1 MQLREKFR
9 RKKRARQPEA
19 EERTVPA
26 FRGFPKAVWGT
37 SGSPPARIRRGTQQG
52 RELSFFMKNFTLKFV
67 LTVVLGW
74 SLAFAAEAQ
83 TLRGGVK
90 TAKGEPVIG
99 AAVVVEGT
107 SLGISTN
114 VDGSFELK
122 VPDAQ
127 KAVLVVSYIG
137 MKTQRVPVAG
147 KTQIDVVMEED
158 NTTLEDVVVIGYGT
172 VKRRDLTGSV
182 ASVTGDKLAMNP
194 VSNVAQALQGQLPGV
209 QVTSQDGRP
218 GASMS
223 IRVRGGNSIT
233 QSNDPL
239 FIVDGVQV
247 STIDDI
253 SADNIESLDVLK
265 DAASTAIYGAR
276 GANGVILIT
285 TKGGKRAEKTTVRYN
300 MYYQVKEKPEVLDMM
315 DAYDYVLYTWSQAL
329 ETGASYADNV
339 AKYFGLGSK
348 YGNHLNDYKN
358 VAAHNYMNDVL
369 RTAGSWNHDISVSG
383 GSEKTQLYAAVNYV
397 DDEGAR
403 INSGFRRWSANFKM
417 TQQLAK
423 SLTFDADLRYADT
436 KLEGTKFDVASSAR
450 TFRPI
455 DEPFGEDNAGLLSQG
470 ADAVDDAKNPVD
482 VINNYAQ
489 ITTAQRIRARG
500 GLTWQPVKGL
510 TAKTELSLSRNW
522 SETQYWDAGSP
533 ASGAAY
539 NEARLTKKDGYDVR
553 WATTVNY
560 EVQGLGDNHS
570 LSILAGNEVL
580 ASKSN
585 SSEFRGYGYP
595 SEFTMSDAFGMMN
608 MYDNSVKKSTFKNT
622 IGLPSHTLSWFGRV
636 NYSYKGK
643 YLFTATFR
651 ADGSSKFAPNNQWGY
666 FPAAAL
672 AWRISDE
679 NFMAGARDWLDNLK
693 LRVSYGTSGADNID
707 SSLWKET
714 WTTDTNAAGDA
725 IYQPGSMQANP
736 DLKWE
741 TTTSRNIG
749 LDFSMWN
756 GRLRG
761 SIEGYWNTTDDI
773 LMQVPTDAS
782 SGYTYQYQNVG
793 ETSNKGI
800 EIGIGVDLIRKKD
813 FNLSLNITHSYN
825 KNKIE
830 DLNEN
835 ALADTHTGWGSTA
848 RSPHYDYVIRK
859 GLPVGTVMG
868 FVADGFYTPADFTYA
883 NGVYTLK
890 EGVPD
895 IDKLLVSYQNTDLA
909 DHRAEGQIA
918 YPGMPKFKDVD
929 GSGTITDGDATIV
942 GKMAAKHS
950 GGFTLNG
957 NWKNLDFSASF
968 TYQIGGKVYNANAM
982 HSLWG
987 NKDNMLGSNRL
998 DIVGQ
1003 AYRIYDVDANGD
1015 LGLVWDPDQLNALN
1029 ANAAYP
1035 MVHSQQA
1042 LVTSQFLEDASYL
1055 RLQTLTI
1062 GYSLP
1067 SKWLKKIHIQKLR
1080 VYFTGSNL
1088 FCLSG
1093 YSGLDPDVNSNFDAG
1108 GNGFPTPN
1116 YDYNAYPKARTYTF
1130 GLNVTF

>member
-1 MQLREKFR
+1 
-9 RKKRARQPEA
+9 
-19 EERTVPA
+19 
-26 FRGFPKAVWGT
+26 
-37 SGSPPARIRRGTQQG
+37 
-52 RELSFFMKNFTLKFV
+52 MKNFTLKFV
-67 LTVVLGW
+67 LTFVLGW
-74 SLAFAAEAQ
+74 CLAFAAEAQ

-90 TAKGEPVIG
+90 DAKGQPVIG
-99 AAVVVEGT
+99 ATVVVEGT
-107 SLGISTN
+107 TLGTSTN
-114 VDGSFELK
+114 VDGQFELRL
-122 VPDAQ
+122 PDA
-127 KAVLVVSYIG
+127 KNNVLLVSFVG
-137 MKTQRVPVAG
+137 MKSQRVPVGG
-147 KTQIDVVMEED
+147 KTQIEVVLED
-158 NTTLEDVVVIGYGT
+158 DATALEDVVVIGYGT

-247 STIDDI
+247 SSIDDI
-253 SADNIESLDVLK
+253 PADNIESLDVLK

-285 TKGGKRAEKTTVRYN
+285 TKGGKRDQKTTVRYN
-300 MYYQVKEKPEVLDMM
+300 MYYQVKEKPEMLDMM
-315 DAYDYVLYTWSQAL
+315 DAYDYVLYTWSQSM

-348 YGNHLNDYKN
+348 YGNNLDKYRSMS
-358 VAAHNYMNDVL
+358 AHNYMNDVL
-369 RTAGSWNHDISVSG
+369 RTSGQWNHDLSISS
-383 GSEKTQLYAAVNYV
+383 GSEKTQLFASINYL
-397 DDEGAR
+397 DDDGAR
-403 INSGFRRWSANFKM
+403 INSGFRRWNANFKI
-417 TQQLAK
+417 TQKLAK
-423 SLTFDADLRYADT
+423 SLTFDADLRYADI

-450 TFRPI
+450 TFRAI
-455 DEPFGEDNAGLLSQG
+455 DTPLGEDNAGFMGQG
-470 ADAVDDAKNPVD
+470 SDSVDPDKNPVD
-482 VINNYAQ
+482 IINNYQ
-489 ITTAQRIRARG
+489 NITERQRIRARG

-510 TAKTELSLSRNW
+510 TAKSELSLSRNW
-522 SETQYWDAGSP
+522 EQTQYWDAGSV
-533 ASGAAY
+533 ASSQSF
-539 NEARLTKKDGYDVR
+539 NEARLTKKDGYGVR

-560 EVQGLGDNHS
+560 EVQGLGENHS
-570 LSILAGNEVL
+570 LNILAGNEVL
-580 ASKSN
+580 SSKSN

-595 SEFTMSDAFGMMN
+595 SEFTMGNAFGMMN
-608 MYDNSVKKSTFKNT
+608 MYDNDVKKSTFSNT
-622 IGLPSHTLSWFGRV
+622 IGTPSHTTSWFGRM

-679 NFMAGARDWLDNLK
+679 NFMAGAKDWLDNLK

-707 SSLWKET
+707 PSLWWET
-714 WTTDTNAAGDA
+714 WKTKDNAAGNPM
-725 IYQPGSMQANP
+725 YVPGDMQANP

-741 TTTSRNIG
+741 TTTSRNLG

-773 LMQVPTDAS
+773 LMKVPTDAS
-782 SGYTYQYQNVG
+782 SGYSYQYQNVA

-800 EIGIGVDLIRKKD
+800 EIGIGVDIIRKKD

-835 ALADTHTGWGSTA
+835 ALADTHTGWGSSA
-848 RSPHYDYVIRK
+848 RYPRYDYVIRK
-859 GLPVGTVMG
+859 GHPVGTVMG
-868 FVADGFYTPADFTYA
+868 FIADGFYTPADFDYA

-890 EGVPD
+890 PGVPD
-895 IDKLLVSYQNTDLA
+895 IDNSLVSYQNQELGK
-909 DHRAEGQIA
+909 HRAEGQLA
-918 YPGMPKFKDVD
+918 YPGMPKFRNRNGDE
-929 GSGTITDGDATIV
+929 TISLDDATIL
-942 GKMAAKHS
+942 GSMAAKHS

-968 TYQIGGKVYNANAM
+968 TYQIGGKIYNANAM

-987 NKDNMLGSNRL
+987 NKDNMLGQNRL

-1015 LGLVWDPDQLNALN
+1015 LGLVWDPEQLNAMN
-1029 ANAAYP
+1029 KNAAYP
-1035 MVHSQQA
+1035 MAHSQYA

-1055 RLQTLTI
+1055 RLQNLTI
-1062 GYSLP
+1062 GYTLP
-1067 SKWLKKIHIQKLR
+1067 AKWLKKIHIQKLR

-1088 FCLSG
+1088 FCLTG
-1093 YSGLDPDVNSNFDAG
+1093 YSGLDPDVNSNFNAG

-1116 YDYNAYPKARTYTF
+1116 YDYNSYPKARTYTF